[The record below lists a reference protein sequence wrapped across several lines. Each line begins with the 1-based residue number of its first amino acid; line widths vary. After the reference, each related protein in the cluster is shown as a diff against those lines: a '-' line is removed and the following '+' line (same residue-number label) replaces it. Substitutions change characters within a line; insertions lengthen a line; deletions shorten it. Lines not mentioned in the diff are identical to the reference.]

1 MRPMTIMLLVLATV
15 PLLAAAPAHAD
26 NKAKPKPKKDSTP
39 SLQLPKPD
47 DSLAPARFDPQL
59 LQRMYGRAKA
69 KRNIGIGLA
78 TPGAALTLLGGVAL
92 AFGAYDPNLLSK
104 ATEFISG
111 GPAALAGLAIGIP
124 GIYFWSTGQDDMDVA
139 TWRMRQLTP

>member
-1 MRPMTIMLLVLATV
+1 MARMTMQLLVLAIA
-15 PLLAAAPAHAD
+15 PLLILAPARGD
-26 NKAKPKPKKDSTP
+26 SKAKPKKESTS
-39 SLQLPKPD
+39 SLRLPKAD

-78 TPGAALTLLGGVAL
+78 TPGVALTLLGGVAI

-104 ATEFISG
+104 ATEFLAG
-111 GPAALAGLAIGIP
+111 GGAVIAGLAIGIP

-139 TWRMRQLTP
+139 TWRMHQLTP

>member
-1 MRPMTIMLLVLATV
+1 MRSRTIPLVALAV
-15 PLLAAAPAHAD
+15 VSLLAIAPAHAD
-26 NKAKPKPKKDSTP
+26 NKAKPKKEPTP

-47 DSLAPARFDPQL
+47 DSLAPARVDPQL
-59 LQRMYGRAKA
+59 LLRMYGRAKA

-78 TPGAALTLLGGVAL
+78 TPGVALTLLGGVAI

-104 ATEFISG
+104 AEEFIAG
-111 GPAALAGLAIGIP
+111 GAAALVGLAIGIP

-139 TWRMRQLTP
+139 TWRMHQLTP

>member
-1 MRPMTIMLLVLATV
+1 MSPRALVLPIVALLTLAVAT
-15 PLLAAAPAHAD
+15 PARAD
-26 NKAKPKPKKDSTP
+26 QKAKPKKEPAP

-47 DSLAPARFDPQL
+47 DSAAPARFDPQL

-69 KRNIGIGLA
+69 KRNFGIGLA
-78 TPGAALTLLGGVAL
+78 TPGVALSLLGGVVV
-92 AFGAYDPNLLSK
+92 AFGAYDPNLLSR
-104 ATEFISG
+104 ATELISG
-111 GPAALAGLAIGIP
+111 GAAALVGIAIGIP